1 MTIVRCE
8 ECSPAEDKEET
19 RCGVW
24 SPEECEIHQSGRG
37 DLLGWKGMPQEELAV
52 ICGRK
57 EKKKVQKSRWDFTPR
72 RTEAGVFISARLAW
86 IFIPAVNVF

>member
-57 EKKKVQKSRWDFTPR
+57 EKKRFKKAGGTSRLVGPR
-72 RTEAGVFISARLAW
+72 LGCLYQLASPGFLFW
-86 IFIPAVNVF
+86 R